1 MRSVGVREGCI
12 GQSGVGVALDADR
25 PCLLVL
31 VLAARARPYPALVR
45 TIKQTWA
52 STRVAG
58 MDTLFFF
65 GGHELRL
72 RGQELTLPV
81 PDDLAHVGHKTLAC
95 FDYGLSVYAP
105 TVVFRTNCSSY
116 VDLPN
121 LSAFVRDRVCAK
133 RFYGGKISVH
143 EGIRFASGSGYFLSR
158 DLVELVLAH
167 RDAWDHTLPDDVALA
182 ALLRRHGFT
191 PEEVTRQDVTGYT
204 GVNALDFS
212 QFHFRCKSPVA
223 GSRDDDRLVMLALHR
238 AFCRSRGASAT
249 TRARIQARIVLTR
262 VERSL
267 SWRMRQRFPT
277 SPLTRWLCR

>member
-1 MRSVGVREGCI
+1 MRSGGGREGYI
-12 GQSGVGVALDADR
+12 GQSGARDADL
-25 PCLLVL
+25 PCPLVL

-45 TIKQTWA
+45 TSKQTWA
-52 STRVAG
+52 SSSVAG
-58 MDTLFFF
+58 IDTLFFF

-95 FDYGLSVYAP
+95 FEYAHSAYAP

-121 LSAFVRDRVCAK
+121 LSAFVRDRVRAK
-133 RFYGGKISVH
+133 QFYGGKISVH

-158 DLVELVLAH
+158 DLVDLVLAQ
-167 RDAWDHTLPDDVALA
+167 RDAWDHSLPDDVALA
-182 ALLRRHGFT
+182 DLLRRHGVT
-191 PEEVTRQDVTGYT
+191 PEDITRQDVTGFA
-204 GVNALDFS
+204 GVDALDLS
-212 QFHFRCKSPVA
+212 QFHFRCKSPIA

-249 TRARIQARIVLTR
+249 TRARIQARIALTR